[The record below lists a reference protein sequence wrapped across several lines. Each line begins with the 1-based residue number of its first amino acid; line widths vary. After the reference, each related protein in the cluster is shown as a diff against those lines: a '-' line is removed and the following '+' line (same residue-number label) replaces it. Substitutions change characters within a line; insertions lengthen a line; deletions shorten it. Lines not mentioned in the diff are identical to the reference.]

1 MITVHNLTKNG
12 VAKPIRSTII
22 KDSHLDEKTQEP
34 KDAIEGWQAYS
45 GKSTITWPSPTA
57 VNEDAT
63 KSAGHLKDANMDLV
77 NRARYCDIAIG
88 TGADDLSRVVAKTG
102 NTYLLSASAFGNWR
116 KRDINCFT
124 DISQRVMLQMDER
137 PSPNYSVKYTTSS
150 VADVVLKSK
159 LANTVSKISDA
170 VNTFALTAGALT
182 KNEALAEAAI
192 TGERAS
198 LYQNFPVFELAK
210 TETNANPGDVKFTFR
225 FGQAGLFSGEE
236 EVVKP
241 ILALIGPWVLKTG
254 DYHSIIAPYPTISQV
269 SRKAVLETIKLIGG
283 NGGLLEQDSDAL
295 KDKKNSD
302 KAASMLTGFN
312 NFTDALYKLVDD
324 IAEECFKTTTTV
336 TFIMGGLVQGP
347 FVCKSISWG
356 FDFDNVDEFGY
367 PCEGWVKMD
376 NLEPIRM
383 YVNGDYARQ
392 WGYDVNLVN
401 SKNTVNIAQAS
412 ESALDKKETMAE
424 ATGAKEV

>member
-137 PSPNYSVKYTTSS
+137 QSIQIDKHRFSF
-150 VADVVLKSK
+150 LC
-159 LANTVSKISDA
+159 
-170 VNTFALTAGALT
+170 
-182 KNEALAEAAI
+182 
-192 TGERAS
+192 
-198 LYQNFPVFELAK
+198 
-210 TETNANPGDVKFTFR
+210 FR
-225 FGQAGLFSGEE
+225 KHQ
-236 EVVKP
+236 
-241 ILALIGPWVLKTG
+241 
-254 DYHSIIAPYPTISQV
+254 SIQS
-269 SRKAVLETIKLIGG
+269 
-283 NGGLLEQDSDAL
+283 
-295 KDKKNSD
+295 
-302 KAASMLTGFN
+302 
-312 NFTDALYKLVDD
+312 
-324 IAEECFKTTTTV
+324 
-336 TFIMGGLVQGP
+336 
-347 FVCKSISWG
+347 
-356 FDFDNVDEFGY
+356 
-367 PCEGWVKMD
+367 
-376 NLEPIRM
+376 
-383 YVNGDYARQ
+383 
-392 WGYDVNLVN
+392 
-401 SKNTVNIAQAS
+401 
-412 ESALDKKETMAE
+412 
-424 ATGAKEV
+424 